1 MEPNRDDVLKALAKL
16 LKTIA
21 GPAHAGSIE
30 NGDIAHQIDRSI
42 ERAKVDAS
50 EGAALIDACAPHGR
64 AMLTQ
69 AQQRLEGL
77 ESLKLLEQVAS
88 EYFDSI

>member
-16 LKTIA
+16 LKTLA
-21 GPAHAGSIE
+21 GPANAGSIE
-30 NGDIAHQIDRSI
+30 DGDIAHQIDRCI
-42 ERAKVDAS
+42 ERAKADAS

-77 ESLKLLEQVAS
+77 ESLKQLKMVAS
-88 EYFDSI
+88 EYFGDI